1 MPTSVAAST
10 SDPAD
15 APARGDLGP
24 SEYAD
29 QMPLLRRFAA
39 LPAGDPERDDL
50 RASLVMTFL
59 PVVRHLA
66 RRHGTGLV
74 GHDDLVQTGT
84 VALISA
90 IDRWDPERAQGEFL
104 GYLIPCVRGEMLRY
118 FRDRTWSMRVPRRLK
133 DLGVAIGK
141 ATGPL
146 TQELGRAPRPSE
158 LAARLGVGREEII
171 EALAAR
177 SERYAAP
184 LFPVDE
190 NPGGAATTE
199 TIGAVEEAYSRVEYR
214 EALRPLIEDL
224 PERERRI
231 LLLRFFGD
239 QSQSQIAEQI
249 GVSQMHVSRL
259 LARTLQRLREGLT
272 AEPGDARSR
281 TVRRTA

>member
-1 MPTSVAAST
+1 M
-10 SDPAD
+10 SDQSATPS
-15 APARGDLGP
+15 RGDLGP

-29 QMPLLRRFAA
+29 QMPLLHRFAA
-39 LPAGDPERDDL
+39 LPAGDPERAEL
-50 RASLVMTFL
+50 RSQLVMTFL
-59 PVVRHLA
+59 PVVHHLA

-84 VALISA
+84 VALLSA
-90 IDRWDPERAQGEFL
+90 IDRWDPARAQGEFL

-158 LAARLGVGREEII
+158 LAARLDVDREEVI

-184 LFPVDE
+184 LFPVDDDSD
-190 NPGGAATTE
+190 GGTTTE

-214 EALRPLIEDL
+214 EALRPLIAGL

-239 QSQSQIAEQI
+239 RSQSQIAEAI

-259 LARTLQRLREGLT
+259 LSRTLQQLREGLT
-272 AEPGDARSR
+272 ADPGDARPR
-281 TVRRTA
+281 ATHQAG